1 MILELRQFLINAD
14 MHIIIKTIIQVI
26 PKFSNL
32 PCLHSISSIH
42 FESNPF
48 FYQWYACAAH
58 NVSSPFGESESLG
71 VQKLMIEILR
81 ENSLIIFLHNIA
93 YLTHLPPVPS
103 AMFSTQRVRDSQFFS
118 VGYNSPR
125 SQQYLAVLKFKSVV
139 KNCQGTYTR
148 CNIFSIFL

>member
-58 NVSSPFGESESLG
+58 NVRSTFGGFKNLG
-71 VQKLMIEILR
+71 VHKNISRYFE
-81 ENSLIIFLHNIA
+81 EKYFKIIFLHRIA
-93 YLTHLPPVPS
+93 YSTHLPPDPS
-103 AMFSTQRVRDSQFFS
+103 DMFSTQRVRDSQFFS

-125 SQQYLAVLKFKSVV
+125 SQQYLAVLKFKYVV
-139 KNCQGTYTR
+139 KNCQG
-148 CNIFSIFL
+148 NIFSKFF

>member
-48 FYQWYACAAH
+48 FTNGTHALRIMLAVPLEGLKIWGYTK
-58 NVSSPFGESESLG
+58 
-71 VQKLMIEILR
+71 KLVDISRENILR
-81 ENSLIIFLHNIA
+81 LYFCIKLHI
-93 YLTHLPPVPS
+93 LPIYP
-103 AMFSTQRVRDSQFFS
+103 
-118 VGYNSPR
+118 
-125 SQQYLAVLKFKSVV
+125 
-139 KNCQGTYTR
+139 
-148 CNIFSIFL
+148 